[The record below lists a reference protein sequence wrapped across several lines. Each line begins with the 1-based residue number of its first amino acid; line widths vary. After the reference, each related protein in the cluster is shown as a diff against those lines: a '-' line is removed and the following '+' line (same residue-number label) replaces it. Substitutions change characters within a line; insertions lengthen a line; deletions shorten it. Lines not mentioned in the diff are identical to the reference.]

1 MQQDNLDPTTRTD
14 DEDEGAGTGAGASAA
29 DTGSD
34 LATDAR
40 PAEEDTV
47 VDDREIGGEGGEAL
61 SGIEGTGY

>member
-40 PAEEDTV
+40 PAEERTDSAE
-47 VDDREIGGEGGEAL
+47 RGEAL